1 MRSSLR
7 SYLRSHLRSHLLGA
21 GALAIALGAQAQV
34 PPPPRLEPLPE
45 PPPIPAAA
53 GAEEP
58 RVRIPVQQG
67 DKVEEMR
74 DSSGNILMLKV
85 TPPGGIP
92 YYLVDTSGNGTW
104 VRRNPLDDGLRVPM
118 WVIKTF
124 E

>member
-1 MRSSLR
+1 MSSSFRRHNALR
-7 SYLRSHLRSHLLGA
+7 ALLGA
-21 GALAIALGAQAQV
+21 GTLAIGFCAQAQL

-45 PPPIPAAA
+45 PPPIPSAA
-53 GAEEP
+53 GVDEP

-85 TPPGGIP
+85 TPPGGVP

>member
-1 MRSSLR
+1 MRAPLKTLFTAGFAAISLA
-7 SYLRSHLRSHLLGA
+7 A
-21 GALAIALGAQAQV
+21 GAQV

-45 PPPIPAAA
+45 PPPMPTSSNVD
-53 GAEEP
+53 EP

-67 DKVEEMR
+67 DKVEELR
-74 DSSGNILMLKV
+74 DGGGNILMLKV

-104 VRRNPLDDGLRVPM
+104 IRRNSLDDGIRAPM
-118 WVIKTF
+118 WVIKKF